1 MIIKYLYTSFIFFIF
16 CLFIVGCAPHAKV
29 PITKPADI
37 NLSKYKKIVI
47 SRLDGNLGD
56 QFGDLLTSKLFE
68 ANTYE
73 VLDRDNLDRV
83 MAEHRFNLSGMVDS
97 STAVKM
103 GKFLGASALVS
114 GNVNYNYKILTSAS
128 EGYRD
133 KHGNYHRSYH
143 KEGTATV
150 VANLRVIDLETGKI
164 LAVKSITEKESDT
177 TSDNNGY
184 PPDPDRDRV
193 VSLAADRVLNQF
205 IKMIAPHVEYVS
217 IYFETTNE
225 SGPGVT
231 YARNGLWKEALQQF
245 KTAKDINPSDPSN
258 WYNLGIAYQFNYLFR
273 EAETAFAECNKITPS
288 DTCIRALSDVKL
300 MEMEQE
306 KLSEQME

>member
-1 MIIKYLYTSFIFFIF
+1 MIKKYLNILFTFLIF
-16 CLFIVGCAPHAKV
+16 CSFIVGCAPHAKI
-29 PITKPADI
+29 PITRPADI
-37 NLSKYKKIVI
+37 NLSKYKKIVV

-73 VLDRDNLDRV
+73 VLDRENLDRV
-83 MAEHRFNLSGMVDS
+83 MTEHRFNLSGMVDS

-114 GNVNYNYKILTSAS
+114 GNVNYKYKIITSAS

-133 KHGNYHRSYH
+133 KHGNYHRSFH

-164 LAVKSITEKESDT
+164 LAVKSITEKESDI
-177 TSDNNGY
+177 TSDSNGY

-193 VSLAADRVLNQF
+193 VSLATEKVLNQF
-205 IKMIAPHVEYVS
+205 IIMIAPHVEYVY

-231 YARNGLWKEALQQF
+231 Y
-245 KTAKDINPSDPSN
+245 P
-258 WYNLGIAYQFNYLFR
+258 YNAICFLKHSSFIFFR
-273 EAETAFAECNKITPS
+273 
-288 DTCIRALSDVKL
+288 L
-300 MEMEQE
+300 
-306 KLSEQME
+306 